1 MEYYRIL
8 LVVFIKH
15 VSKKAERAFLKP
27 GMFRIY
33 FCILSLVLSGV
44 HWITAWFKPIS
55 AFLVLLGLLHKFETQ
70 IIPPDCQRVQAEESQ
85 GTPVGCICAVKNYT
99 TGTLL

>member
-8 LVVFIKH
+8 LVVFIQH

-27 GMFRIY
+27 GMFSIY

-44 HWITAWFKPIS
+44 HWITVWFKPIS
-55 AFLVLLGLLHKFETQ
+55 VFLVLLSLLHKFETQ

-85 GTPVGCICAVKNYT
+85 GTPVGSISAVMCCRK
-99 TGTLL
+99 